1 MKRILL
7 AALAITATAL
17 ALMAAES
24 GGELG
29 LDGAATDSFQLTVM
43 GPRSGVMGGV
53 VKNAPYSGEEVNTQD
68 NTLGDG
74 TKLHTEAHTKVYRD
88 SEGRTRRE
96 TDDMINIYDPVAG
109 VAYVLNPKTMTGRQ
123 MKVSTVAIIPDGMTT
138 KTLSSG
144 GNVSIDG
151 RTTGSGPDGKVF
163 FYQTNTVEAV
173 ASGDDPEAAP
183 RAGKL
188 ALEKMAAAQAAK
200 STDKMVLDKLNAEM
214 DQIKAD
220 TQARM
225 EIIRMADGTSDG
237 GAYSFG
243 AGTYTMKTTAR
254 AAGKKESLGTQVLEG
269 VLAEGVRTTSTLEM
283 GAIGNDR
290 PINVVSERWMSSDL
304 KTVVMTKHSDP
315 RSGEEV
321 FRLTSV
327 NRSEPDPALFQLP
340 SGYMLAGEKK
350 IVPR

>member
-7 AALAITATAL
+7 ATLAITATAL
-17 ALMAAES
+17 ALM
-24 GGELG
+24 
-29 LDGAATDSFQLTVM
+29 AATDSFQLTVM

-109 VAYVLNPKTMTGRQ
+109 VTYVLNPKTMTGRQ
-123 MKVSTVAIIPDGMTT
+123 MKVSTVTTVSRDGMTT

-151 RTTGSGPDGKVF
+151 GTTGSGPEGKVF

-173 ASGDDPEAAP
+173 ASGDDPEAAA

-188 ALEKMAAAQAAK
+188 ALEKMATAQAAK
-200 STDKMVLDKLNAEM
+200 STDKMALDKLNTEM

-243 AGTYTMKTTAR
+243 AGAYTMKTTAR
-254 AAGKKESLGTQVLEG
+254 AVGKKESLGTQVLEG
-269 VLAEGVRTTSTLEM
+269 VIAEGVRTTSTLEM

-290 PINVVSERWMSSDL
+290 PINVVSERWMSGDL
-304 KTVVMTKHSDP
+304 KTVVMTKHNDP
-315 RSGEEV
+315 RAGEEI
-321 FRLTSV
+321 FRLTNV
-327 NRSEPDPALFQLP
+327 NRNEPDPALFQLP
-340 SGYMLAGEKK
+340 SGYTLGGEKR